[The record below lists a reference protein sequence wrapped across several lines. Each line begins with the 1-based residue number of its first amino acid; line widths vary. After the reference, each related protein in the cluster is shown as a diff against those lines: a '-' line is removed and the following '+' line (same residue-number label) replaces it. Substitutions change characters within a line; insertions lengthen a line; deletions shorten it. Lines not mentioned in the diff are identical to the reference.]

1 MSIFSFKTDAISS
14 KVWAFSL
21 RFPFLCNQSNCIY
34 LLNIKFKY
42 YLLNFLLLVAAVFFP
57 ITAWLSGKVSVSY
70 HKLLF
75 TEVDCK
81 EYNPRLTALIIML
94 VADYI
99 GPRPRPRR
107 PE

>member
-1 MSIFSFKTDAISS
+1 M
-14 KVWAFSL
+14 
-21 RFPFLCNQSNCIY
+21 PFLQKFGPFLSVCHFCVFTVIVFYSK
-34 LLNIKFKY
+34 NIKLKY

-57 ITAWLSGKVSVSY
+57 ITAWLSGKVSVPY

-99 GPRPRPRR
+99 GPRA
-107 PE
+107 

>member
-1 MSIFSFKTDAISS
+1 M
-14 KVWAFSL
+14 
-21 RFPFLCNQSNCIY
+21 PFLQKFGPFLSVSHSCVFTVIVFYSK
-34 LLNIKFKY
+34 NIKFKY

-99 GPRPRPRR
+99 GPRA
-107 PE
+107 